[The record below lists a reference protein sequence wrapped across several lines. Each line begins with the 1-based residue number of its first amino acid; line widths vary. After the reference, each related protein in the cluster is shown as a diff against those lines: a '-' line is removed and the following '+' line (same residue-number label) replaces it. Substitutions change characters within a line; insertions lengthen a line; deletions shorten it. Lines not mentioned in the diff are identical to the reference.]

1 MPNIKSLP
9 SFEQPREKFI
19 KLGYKG
25 LTDAELLALIIN
37 SGTGDLSA
45 LELSRWLLSQ
55 YDYSLR
61 NMARTSYTELMRV
74 KGIGQAKA
82 LSIVAAFE
90 RGRRKSTCP
99 EHKKFKIKCSQDAY
113 ELVKGDM
120 EDLNY
125 EVFKVILLNRSHN
138 VIKVVE
144 MSRGGVAGTVVD
156 PKLIFKTALDHL
168 ASSII
173 LVHNHPSGNL
183 EPSDADKQLTKQ
195 FTKAGELLNVKVLDH
210 LIVSISGYYS
220 FSDSNQYYLPVC
232 S

>member
-9 SFEQPREKFI
+9 LFEQPREKFI
-19 KLGYKG
+19 RKG
-25 LTDAELLALIIN
+25 FNHLTDADVLALII
-37 SGTGDLSA
+37 STGTRELSA
-45 LELSRWLLSQ
+45 LELSKQLLTT
-55 YDYSLR
+55 YDYSLQR
-61 NMARTSYTELMRV
+61 IARCSYSELMKI
-74 KGIGQAKA
+74 KGIGEATA
-82 LSIVAAFE
+82 LKLTAAFE
-90 RGRRKSTCP
+90 LGRRKQTSNQANQV
-99 EHKKFKIKCSQDAY
+99 KIKCSEDAY
-113 ELVKGDM
+113 NLVRADM